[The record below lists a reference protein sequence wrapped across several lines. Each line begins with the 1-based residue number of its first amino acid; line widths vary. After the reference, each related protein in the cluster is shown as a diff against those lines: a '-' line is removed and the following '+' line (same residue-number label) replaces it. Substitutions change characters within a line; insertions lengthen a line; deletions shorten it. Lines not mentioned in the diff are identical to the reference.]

1 MSMSAFLVADT
12 TLHKILS
19 GIEYELRKSQWLRE
33 QCEKELQLDFQ
44 DSQWQTHL
52 GQKMWDLNQLSLGY
66 RYGDSPVALTYRF
79 LPVLCTPI
87 QAFKA
92 LQCWL
97 YQCMEGEIPET
108 SKLYHFFDKV
118 VVPEWAELLIMRS
131 PEYEQAEWG

>member
-1 MSMSAFLVADT
+1 MSAFLVEEK

-19 GIEYELRKSQWLRE
+19 GLEYELRQSRWLKE
-33 QCEKELQLDFQ
+33 QCEKELQIDFA

-66 RYGDSPVALTYRF
+66 RYGDKPVKLTYRF
-79 LPVLCTPI
+79 QFNLCRPI

-118 VVPEWAELLIMRS
+118 VVPDWAELLVMRT
-131 PEYEQAEWG
+131 PDYDQAEWG